1 MMSNAFFVGSLEGY
15 ELLPDKLEV
24 VNCTGR
30 GAHFAVH
37 KEGSKWVIMLVTAD
51 GAGEINMM
59 NGRDHGPSDQ
69 V

>member
-1 MMSNAFFVGSLEGY
+1 MMSNAFFIGSLEGY

-24 VNCTGR
+24 VNCTGK

-37 KEGSKWVIMLVTAD
+37 KEGSKWVVMLVTAE

-59 NGRDHGPSDQ
+59 NGRDHGPTDT